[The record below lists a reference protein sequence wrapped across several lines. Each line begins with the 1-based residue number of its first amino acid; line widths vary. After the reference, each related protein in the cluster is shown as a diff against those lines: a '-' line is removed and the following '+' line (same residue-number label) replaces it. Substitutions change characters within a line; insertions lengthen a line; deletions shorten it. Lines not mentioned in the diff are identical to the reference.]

1 MIAKSLILVG
11 SYRESSSRP
20 TLKELVDAL
29 YHKVA
34 NRWKVI
40 RVCFQISDLSSIE
53 KKHHMYSD
61 PQCLLEM
68 LEGWLKR
75 VDPPPIWIAM
85 IEAIE
90 FLGEEQLAKEL
101 RNKHIQRTALLYYS
115 TGFIHSCV

>member
-1 MIAKSLILVG
+1 MH
-11 SYRESSSRP
+11 
-20 TLKELVDAL
+20 AL
-29 YHKVA
+29 YRKVA
-34 NRWKVI
+34 DRWKVI
-40 RVCFQISDLSSIE
+40 GVHLQIIDLSSIE

-75 VDPPPIWIAM
+75 VDPPPTWIAM

-90 FLGEEQLAKEL
+90 LLGEAQLAKEL

-115 TGFIHSCV
+115 TGFKRSCV